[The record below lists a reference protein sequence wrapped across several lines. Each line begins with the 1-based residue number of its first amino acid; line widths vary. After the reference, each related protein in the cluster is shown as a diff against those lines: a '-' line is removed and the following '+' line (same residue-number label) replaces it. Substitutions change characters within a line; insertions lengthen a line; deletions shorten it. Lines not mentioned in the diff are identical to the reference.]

1 MSWRSIHT
9 IARWTFAEFFRSWMG
24 STTLVGFTL
33 LNGLTLSMLLWESS
47 NPLLGGQGVELHNT
61 LLPTF
66 FSTLNLLLLMIVP
79 ALTMHSISGEQ
90 ASHRLRL
97 YQTAP
102 LPDASI
108 ILGKAVGTACF
119 TGTLLLSTLPL
130 VGLLDWHAE
139 LNWIR
144 WGLGYMSSGLLMVL
158 WIAVGIWSSAH
169 TKKPLISWFVS
180 TSTILLLWFVGTIQ
194 SVPVLDAISP
204 LPKIQEYL
212 DGWVGLLDAFYFC
225 STATF
230 LLYHAQD
237 GLSAKRYANGRPWDQ
252 RITPVLWL
260 VVLGMSNLLMARYDH
275 YWDFNDARPSL
286 SEDSL
291 TMLSNSNN
299 PIDISIDLEDTDFRH
314 RQITQHLRNLET
326 AGVDIP
332 VTWLT
337 NSSRPPGS
345 ERGVTLRLTEDDV
358 EVRTVLLTSLYP
370 SDIESGLRRLLYP
383 ETYTLCFTQN
393 GGEASLF
400 DGTSPIGFGQLTES
414 LLKLDY
420 ELNVVDPLKTIEQEC
435 SLFVI
440 AGRTTPL
447 KREWLDAHLQA
458 TPSILL
464 IDPTTKTVPQQW
476 LADWGVQ
483 LKDDFV
489 IEVNPNFQAH
499 GNPTTLL
506 LSQYALTE
514 HPSLSLSNQNL
525 LLQNVRSIS
534 RIPDNTSTLTVEL
547 LHASPQSWAE
557 TGYTA
562 DTPSPDRAD
571 IIGHV
576 PLLVEVDSIQS
587 GSPKPHMMVMGTSSI
602 IQNASVEQ
610 NPHNAAFFIQM
621 VQHLL
626 TDERPTRSIPSDAK
640 LQMTTAQVRTSTILS
655 VCVLPGMIGIF
666 GWWRRKSKV
675 GK

>member
-9 IARWTFAEFFRSWMG
+9 VARWTVAEFFRSGMG
-24 STTLVGFTL
+24 WTTLVGFTL

-90 ASHRLRL
+90 AFHRLRL

-102 LPDASI
+102 LSDASI

-144 WGLGYMSSGLLMVL
+144 WSLGYMSSGLLMVL

-169 TKKPLISWFVS
+169 TQKPLMSWFVS
-180 TSTILLLWFVGTIQ
+180 TSTILLLWFVGTVQ

-212 DGWVGLLDAFYFC
+212 DGWIGVLDTFYFFSVGAFC
-225 STATF
+225 
-230 LLYHAQD
+230 LYHAQD
-237 GLSAKRYANGRPWDQ
+237 GLSAKRYSRGRPWDL
-252 RITPVLWL
+252 RLTPLLWVIVLL
-260 VVLGMSNLLMARYDH
+260 MSNSLISRYDR
-275 YWDFNDARPSL
+275 YWDVNETRPPL
-286 SEDSL
+286 SEESV
-291 TMLSNSNN
+291 TMLWNSNN
-299 PIDISIDLEDTDFRH
+299 PVEISIDLEDTDFRH
-314 RQITQHLRNLET
+314 RQITQHLRTLET
-326 AGVDIP
+326 AGLNIP

-337 NSSRPPGS
+337 NSTRSPGA
-345 ERGVTLRLTEDDV
+345 ERGVTLRLTQNGV

-400 DGTSPIGFGQLTES
+400 DGTSPTGFGQLTES

-420 ELNVVDPLKTIEQEC
+420 ELKIIDPLKRIDQEC

-447 KREWLDAHLQA
+447 QREWLDAHLQA

-464 IDPTTKTVPQQW
+464 IDPTTKTVSQQW

-514 HPSLSLSNQNL
+514 HPSLSLSHQNL

-534 RIPDNTSTLTVEL
+534 RIPDNTTTLTVEL

-562 DTPSPDRAD
+562 DTPSPNGAD

-587 GSPKPHMMVMGTSSI
+587 GSPKPHLMVMGTSSI
-602 IQNASVEQ
+602 IQNAWIEQ
-610 NPHNAAFFIQM
+610 NQHNAQFFIQM
-621 VQHLL
+621 LQHLL
-626 TDERPTRSIPSDAK
+626 ADDRPTSSIPSDVTI
-640 LQMTTAQVRTSTILS
+640 QMTTAQVRQSTILS
-655 VCVLPGMIGIF
+655 VFALPGLIGVL
-666 GWWRRKSKV
+666 GLWRRRP
-675 GK
+675 